1 MFQGHDLGLSGGRTS
16 AENSNALQS
25 ERVFM
30 GFWIILIGVVLS
42 VALLFAAYRLQSR
55 LALGGVVVV
64 VIATIVGVI
73 LDEMIVTEKE
83 KIRSAI
89 YALAEVVGRNDVEG
103 AVGMVSPTATQ
114 CIDDIRSEMPQYA
127 FQYCLVRRIEPFEI
141 QEVGGQQE
149 ATVEFR
155 VLVDVRAPQIGYGGR
170 VLRVVELNLR
180 KEGEQWLFYDYDHW
194 GPPEFEAFTGKAPTR
209 DELYPGSE

>member
-1 MFQGHDLGLSGGRTS
+1 
-16 AENSNALQS
+16 
-25 ERVFM
+25 M

-42 VALLFAAYRLQSR
+42 VALLFTAYRLQSR
-55 LALGGVVVV
+55 AALGGVVA
-64 VIATIVGVI
+64 VIVATLIGVI

-83 KIRSAI
+83 KVRAAI
-89 YALAEVVGRNDVEG
+89 YSLADAVGRNDVEG
-103 AVGMVSPTATQ
+103 AVAWVSPTATM
-114 CIDDIRSEMPQYA
+114 CIDDIRSEMPQYE
-127 FQYCLVRRIEPFEI
+127 FQYCLVRRIEPFEVV
-141 QEVGGQQE
+141 ERGGQME

-209 DELYPGSE
+209 DELYPGGE